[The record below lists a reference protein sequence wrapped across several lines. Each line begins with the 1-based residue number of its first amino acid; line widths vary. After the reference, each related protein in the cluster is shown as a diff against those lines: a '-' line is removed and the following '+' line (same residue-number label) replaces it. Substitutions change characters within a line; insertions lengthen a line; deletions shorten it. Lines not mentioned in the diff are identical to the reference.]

1 MLCEPLIYLFQLHL
15 EKGVFPDNL
24 KIAKVTP
31 AYKAG
36 DSSDIRNYRPISV
49 LPCFSNILERL
60 IYNRL
65 YKCLKENNFFD
76 EKQFHILPT
85 MLPSNYLTIFFNSFE
100 EEQFTLVVFIG
111 SSKTFDTVDHKV
123 LLKKYK
129 LYGITDKNFALFQS
143 YSSNRKQHIHIG
155 QNSKTSL
162 KCVLLVLYLKD
173 LFLDHFCF

>member
-65 YKCLKENNFFD
+65 YKCLKENNFF
-76 EKQFHILPT
+76 
-85 MLPSNYLTIFFNSFE
+85 
-100 EEQFTLVVFIG
+100 
-111 SSKTFDTVDHKV
+111 
-123 LLKKYK
+123 
-129 LYGITDKNFALFQS
+129 
-143 YSSNRKQHIHIG
+143 YSSNDVTVQ
-155 QNSKTSL
+155 
-162 KCVLLVLYLKD
+162 LLD
-173 LFLDHFCF
+173 NFF